1 MSQSEQSSIQVNDEG
16 LYLKFNTIHLGNG
29 VYQNI
34 IRRGVED
41 RGFFTTR
48 LVDDRYSSDLVK
60 MGSRFSRKNLYAV
73 HNEFLAKAQEEQNLN
88 TLKEWALEQ

>member
-1 MSQSEQSSIQVNDEG
+1 MSQSELSSIQVNDEG

-29 VYQNI
+29 VYQNV

-41 RGFFTTR
+41 HGFFTTR
-48 LVDDRYSSDLVK
+48 LVDDRYSSETIT
-60 MGSRFSRKNLYAV
+60 MGSRFYKKNLYAV
-73 HNEFLAKAQEEQNLN
+73 HAEFLAKAQEEQNLN